1 MLAEEHGY
9 DQTIPSILIKNNRP
23 SHWSNSKQLWH
34 QGARKNGLLHSFTR
48 RVQDMWNYLPDEVVT
63 AKNHLGV
70 ETVVAFEKELDAHW
84 SDQEILYNNYRA
96 CIIKKKYG
104 KKL

>member
-1 MLAEEHGY
+1 
-9 DQTIPSILIKNNRP
+9 
-23 SHWSNSKQLWH
+23 
-34 QGARKNGLLHSFTR
+34 
-48 RVQDMWNYLPDEVVT
+48 MWNYLPDEVVT

-96 CIIKKKYG
+96 CITKKKYG